1 MKKGSGGYSGG
12 RGGGRPSFGRGGFGK
27 GGGGGFKGRGGGGGG
42 GGGFGRNRGKGKWQ
56 KIENYNKFLC
66 KDTFSDKNS
75 LILLKRL
82 KCR

>member
-1 MKKGSGGYSGG
+1 MKKGSGGHSGG

-27 GGGGGFKGRGGGGGG
+27 GGGGGFKGRGGGGG
-42 GGGFGRNRGKGKWQ
+42 FGRNRGKGKWQ
-56 KIENYNKFLC
+56 KIENYNKFLW
-66 KDTFSDKNS
+66 KDTFSDKNF